1 MTAEGLL
8 CLEYLG
14 APPGDPRLQSG
25 VKYLLGHL
33 PRKGQE
39 SSYYWYYG
47 TQVMYHVQGDAWRQW
62 NLALRDM
69 LVETQIK
76 TGHLAGTWDPA
87 DTWDQQAGRIY
98 ASSLRLLALE
108 VYFRHLPLYR
118 LSEP

>member
-1 MTAEGLL
+1 
-8 CLEYLG
+8 
-14 APPGDPRLQSG
+14 
-25 VKYLLGHL
+25 
-33 PRKGQE
+33 
-39 SSYYWYYG
+39 
-47 TQVMYHVQGDAWRQW
+47 
-62 NLALRDM
+62 M

-118 LSEP
+118 LSEQ